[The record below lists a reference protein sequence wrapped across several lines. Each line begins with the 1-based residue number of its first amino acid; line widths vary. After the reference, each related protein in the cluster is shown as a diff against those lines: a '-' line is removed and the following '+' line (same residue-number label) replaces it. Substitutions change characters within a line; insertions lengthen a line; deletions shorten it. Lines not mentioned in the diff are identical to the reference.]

1 MTSEIESKI
10 SRVIDKLE
18 NAQTHL
24 NFPPTTNETQEGNY
38 RMQKKLA
45 GVLTQ
50 VNANISSFIDQN
62 ESCQNPVDNSNDISN
77 SFSEQPSELVD
88 QSFHKPNMK
97 RRASIILDLNKIINI
112 GEYKIE
118 LGKLLNILDKKL
130 PDNKENIINNDVS
143 KAYTQC
149 TTEENEKR
157 KSFISPEKK
166 KEIMSE
172 SFSNEN
178 SKKKS
183 HHQNYKDDLNDQ
195 IKDKKFDDNLTKK
208 YHKIALLLKGY
219 LNENK
224 LVNEL
229 NKKCLKENNNLNDTM
244 NMNYRRKSLFDMTTY
259 LIPTESSIQSFGK
272 PNELPN
278 FISNFFKQKRGGKRK
293 KRNTYVGG
301 QFCNKL
307 KKLNQQMNTKST
319 SKKIPQSE
327 KAEFKIKPTKSSITT
342 DSNIKLN
349 NMSNKKDI
357 SQISNFDMSNNAD
370 SESIIDNDNSI
381 FSGNEN
387 KTNSLL
393 FNDGLSAVKKRRQ
406 SDFFDNVPQQQ
417 EEITGF
423 HKMISTIIEEE
434 DNNNNNGNLQNN
446 NENEKNDVNNC
457 DNYDE
462 KEDVNNEGV
471 NDIEKAEKEFEDGE
485 EKEEDENDEED
496 DDDDETIL
504 NDDCC
509 YNGNISTSLCFDD
522 LIIS

>member
-149 TTEENEKR
+149 TTEENERR

-183 HHQNYKDDLNDQ
+183 HHQNYKYDLNDQ

-259 LIPTESSIQSFGK
+259 LIPSESSIQSFGK
-272 PNELPN
+272 PNQLPN

>member
-18 NAQTHL
+18 NAQTHR

-178 SKKKS
+178 SKEKS
-183 HHQNYKDDLNDQ
+183 HHHNYKDDLNDQ

-327 KAEFKIKPTKSSITT
+327 KAEFKIKPAKSSITT

>member
-24 NFPPTTNETQEGNY
+24 DFPPTTNETQEGNY
-38 RMQKKLA
+38 RMHKKLA

-50 VNANISSFIDQN
+50 VNANISSFVDQN
-62 ESCQNPVDNSNDISN
+62 ESCQNLAENSNDISN

-149 TTEENEKR
+149 TTEENERR

-166 KEIMSE
+166 KEKISE

-178 SKKKS
+178 SKEKS
-183 HHQNYKDDLNDQ
+183 HHHNYKEELNDQ

-208 YHKIALLLKGY
+208 YHKIALLLKEY

-229 NKKCLKENNNLNDTM
+229 NNKCLKENNNLNDTM

-259 LIPTESSIQSFGK
+259 LIPSESSIQSFAK
-272 PNELPN
+272 PNQLPN
-278 FISNFFKQKRGGKRK
+278 FISNFFKQKKGGKRK

-307 KKLNQQMNTKST
+307 KQLNQQMNNKST
-319 SKKIPQSE
+319 CKKIPQSE
-327 KAEFKIKPTKSSITT
+327 KAEIKIKPTRSSITT

-349 NMSNKKDI
+349 IMNNKKDI
-357 SQISNFDMSNNAD
+357 SQITNFDMSNNND

-381 FSGNEN
+381 SSGNEN
-387 KTNSLL
+387 NL
-393 FNDGLSAVKKRRQ
+393 FNDRLSAVKKRRQ

-434 DNNNNNGNLQNN
+434 DNNKNNVNLQNN
-446 NENEKNDVNNC
+446 NENEKNDANNC

-462 KEDVNNEGV
+462 MEDVNKEGV
-471 NDIEKAEKEFEDGE
+471 NDIEKAEEEFEDGE
-485 EKEEDENDEED
+485 EKEEDKNDEE
-496 DDDDETIL
+496 DDDETIL

>member
-178 SKKKS
+178 SKEKS
-183 HHQNYKDDLNDQ
+183 HHHNYKDDLNDQ

>member
-149 TTEENEKR
+149 TTEENERR

-178 SKKKS
+178 SKEKS
-183 HHQNYKDDLNDQ
+183 HHHNYKDDLNDQ

-272 PNELPN
+272 PNQLPN